1 MITLL
6 ALKWRRQSTGHQLP
20 SAIEEYTPEHVN
32 RWCRMLRANLTIP
45 HKFLCIT
52 DDPADIHECPTL
64 PLWELEEA
72 GGCFHRLRLF
82 DTDALPSEIASSLG
96 DRFGWL
102 DLDCVVTGNVDH
114 IFSRTEPVV
123 MNARQHESK
132 PAQLFNG
139 ALCLMDRD
147 TAPEVW
153 RSYATAR
160 KEAAAYAARLN
171 EANYMV
177 GSDQLWI
184 SLMAPWAATVGY
196 QDGIREAGLL
206 RRRAPD
212 AGARMVLFSGA
223 RDPSNLSRFGWAREY
238 WK

>member
-6 ALKWRRQSTGHQLP
+6 AIKWRRQSTGHRLP

-45 HKFLCIT
+45 HRLLCIT

-64 PLWELEEA
+64 PIWELEEA

-82 DTDALPSEIASSLG
+82 DTDSLPLEVSAAIG

-102 DLDCVVTGNVDH
+102 DLDCVITGNVDH
-114 IFSRTEPVV
+114 IFGRTEPVV
-123 MNARQHESK
+123 LNRYIHNK
-132 PAQLFNG
+132 RPGQLFNG
-139 ALCLMDRD
+139 ALCIMDRN
-147 TAPEVW
+147 AASEVW
-153 RSYATAR
+153 RSYASAR

-184 SLMAPWAATVGY
+184 SLMAPWAATVGPES
-196 QDGIREAGLL
+196 GIREAGLL
-206 RRRAPD
+206 KRRPPD
-212 AGARMVLFSGA
+212 KDARLVLFSGA
-223 RDPSNLSRFGWAREY
+223 RDPSNLSRFEWARGY

>member
-6 ALKWRRQSTGHQLP
+6 AMKWRRQSVGHQLP
-20 SAIEEYTPEHVN
+20 SAIEEYTADHVN
-32 RWCRMLRANLTIP
+32 HWCRMLRANLTIP
-45 HKFLCIT
+45 HRLICIT
-52 DDPADIHECPTL
+52 DDPGGVHECPTM
-64 PLWELEEA
+64 PMWSLEDA

-82 DTDALPSEIASSLG
+82 DTNSLPAEVSAAIG

-114 IFSRTEPVV
+114 IFDRTEPVV
-123 MNARQHESK
+123 MNARQHASK

-139 ALCLMDRD
+139 ALCLLDRNA
-147 TAPEVW
+147 APEVW
-153 RSYATAR
+153 RSYAAAR
-160 KEAAAYAARLN
+160 REAAAYAARLN
-171 EANYMV
+171 EAGYMV

-206 RRRAPD
+206 RRKPPD
-212 AGARMVLFSGA
+212 KDARLVLFSGA
-223 RDPSNLSRFGWAREY
+223 RDPSNFSRFEWAREY